1 MFDSADPKSGD
12 NELSRP
18 GGVPPWPGDPA
29 EAGTDVPRDSVTDS
43 TAPAATGG
51 DDPVPNPADS
61 LVALVKPRMRGW
73 IHTWATA
80 LAALAALALIAAATT
95 VSATAVVATAI
106 YGLTICAL
114 FGISATYHRITW
126 TTVRARVRMKRAD
139 HSMIFLFIAGTY
151 TPFALLGLP
160 APTGPILLAVVWS
173 GALAGVALKLLW
185 PHAPRWV
192 GVPLYLLLGW
202 AVVPVGGELY
212 RSVGLSAVLLL
223 VAGGLA
229 YSIGAVLYATKW
241 PNPWPATFG
250 HHEFFHAATVLAALC
265 HYVAI
270 WLVLLG

>member
-1 MFDSADPKSGD
+1 MFDSADPRPGD
-12 NELSRP
+12 NDPSRP
-18 GGVPPWPGDPA
+18 RAYVEDRPGEIGIDP
-29 EAGTDVPRDSVTDS
+29 V
-43 TAPAATGG
+43 
-51 DDPVPNPADS
+51 DPVPNPAES

-73 IHTWATA
+73 IHTWAAAVAAVAVIA
-80 LAALAALALIAAATT
+80 LVTAATT
-95 VSATAVVATAI
+95 VSATAVVATAV

-114 FGISATYHRITW
+114 FGISAVYHRITW
-126 TTVRARVRMKRAD
+126 TTVRARIRMKRAD

-160 APTGPILLAVVWS
+160 DRTGSILLTVVWS
-173 GALAGVALKLLW
+173 GALAGVALKVLW

-212 RSVGLSAVLLL
+212 RSVGLPAVLLL

-241 PNPWPATFG
+241 PNPWPTTFG

-265 HYVAI
+265 HYMAI
-270 WLVLLG
+270 WLVLLD